1 MDGVEALLPAEHAFE
16 AFGQSVLEGLLEVR
30 QGRMLAAAEGTGGFD
45 QGLGQIVDR
54 RHVFPLGGGAEVVD
68 AVGEVGDNVLPALAF
83 GSGDPGVLE
92 AVGIDAEHGQEL
104 LEHFQA
110 TAGIVVAGGVV
121 AVAGMAAGHQNAVS
135 AVDERLE
142 DEEGVHAAG
151 AGDADDAKVG
161 GLNGTGSTSRVSAAV
176 GAPVTQKT
184 YDTELFAG

>member
-1 MDGVEALLPAEHAFE
+1 
-16 AFGQSVLEGLLEVR
+16 
-30 QGRMLAAAEGTGGFD
+30 MLAAAEGTGGFD
-45 QGLGQIVDR
+45 QSLGQVVDR
-54 RHVFPLGGGAEVVD
+54 RHVFPLGGGAEIVD
-68 AVGEVGDNVLPALAF
+68 AVGEVGDHVLPALTF

-110 TAGIVVAGGVV
+110 AAGIIVTSGVV
-121 AVAGMAAGHQNAVS
+121 AVARMATRDQNAVS
-135 AVDERLE
+135 TIDECLE
-142 DEEGVHAAG
+142 HEERVHAAG